1 MTGNQSISTE
11 IGNNSPT
18 QNNTTVTNN
27 EAPYV
32 AESIMESFTENNPAE
47 DPKSTTKVQNKGKKT
62 EFEDSY
68 NDAEKMTNNDYD
80 RRIEH
85 GSEIVFSNNRYT
97 TPVSFEFASEK
108 NSQYLNVFASHKK
121 VFVAMKIADTSTK
134 IISNDG
140 TVFDSSSD
148 FPEGQ
153 EHFPTINR
161 LQLRRTV
168 FVSCK
173 IESSLRLSQF
183 KFGERTII
191 AALIKHN
198 IFINYDKYK
207 THKEDSIGWFKYIS
221 PTVALQKTTR
231 IRLEEALMAV
241 YMTEEETKALTKTGE
256 KESDEAVVIP
266 AFDIHCKNVGNGNG
280 AGRITT
286 NAYESRCHPD
296 NSNIFKALLARCS
309 GDINNAFHFIPFGLP

>member
-1 MTGNQSISTE
+1 M
-11 IGNNSPT
+11 NSLPR
-18 QNNTTVTNN
+18 
-27 EAPYV
+27 
-32 AESIMESFTENNPAE
+32 
-47 DPKSTTKVQNKGKKT
+47 KK
-62 EFEDSY
+62 
-68 NDAEKMTNNDYD
+68 
-80 RRIEH
+80 
-85 GSEIVFSNNRYT
+85 
-97 TPVSFEFASEK
+97 
-108 NSQYLNVFASHKK
+108 SQYLNVFASHKK
-121 VFVAMKIADTSTK
+121 VFIAMKIADASTK

-140 TVFDSSSD
+140 TIFNSPSD
-148 FPEGQ
+148 FPEQQ
-153 EHFPTINR
+153 EYVNHFPTINR
-161 LQLRRTV
+161 LQLRCNV

-183 KFGERTII
+183 KIGERTIM

-198 IFINYDKYK
+198 TFINYDKYK

-231 IRLEEALMAV
+231 IRLEEVLMVV
-241 YMTEEETKALTKTGE
+241 YMTEGETKTLTKTGE